1 MTHVVRQAESDA
13 VPVRRVYLVAGEL
26 SGDILG
32 AGLMRA
38 LKARHPGVE
47 FRGLGGPRMLAEGLA
62 SLYPLETLSVMGLV
76 EVLKHLPELVRVR
89 RHLRRDALAWQP
101 DIMVGIDA
109 PDFNLGLE
117 RQLREAGITTAHY
130 VSPSVWAWR
139 QGRVKGIARSVD
151 AMLTFLP
158 FEAAFYVKHR
168 VPVAFVGHPLA
179 DELPLVNDRQ
189 SARRA
194 FGLEPDEEV
203 LALLPGSR
211 RNELRFMAATFV
223 EAAQRLVE
231 TRERLRV
238 VIPAATPERRQELEV
253 LLQQRP
259 ALRDRVML
267 LDGQAREA
275 MVASDLVLLASGTAA
290 LEAMLCHR
298 PMLVGYRMAPMT
310 HRIARWMVKTPWI
323 SLPNLIAQESLVPE
337 LIQDEANAEA
347 IARQLEA
354 MLSDPQGRS
363 ALETR
368 FAAMHE
374 GLQRDASRR
383 AAEAIEALVAGRP
396 LPPSVAP
403 ECAQEVADPD
413 SAVSDAGASN
423 KTAAGASNKTAAG
436 ASHKTAAGAS
446 HKTAAGASHKLA
458 SQDSD
463 TGAAPTQARGD
474 TDGR

>member
-1 MTHVVRQAESDA
+1 MTHAARDVASETGSI
-13 VPVRRVYLVAGEL
+13 RRVYLVAGEL

-32 AGLMRA
+32 ASLMRA
-38 LKARHPGVE
+38 LKARHPEVA
-47 FRGLGGPRMLAEGLA
+47 FRGLGGPRMIAEGLE

-76 EVLKHLPELVRVR
+76 EVIKHLPELIRVR
-89 RHLRRDALAWQP
+89 RTLRRDALDWEP

-117 RQLREAGITTAHY
+117 RQLRESGVTTAHY

-179 DELPLVNDRQ
+179 DELPLVNDRRATREALGIAAD
-189 SARRA
+189 AR
-194 FGLEPDEEV
+194 V

-211 RNELRFMAATFV
+211 RNEIRFMGETFL
-223 EAAQRLVE
+223 EAAERLVKA
-231 TRERLRV
+231 RPGLAV
-238 VIPAATPERRQELEV
+238 VIPAATPERRQELEA
-253 LLQQRP
+253 LLAARP
-259 ALRDRVML
+259 ALAACVSL

-310 HRIARWMVKTPWI
+310 HRIARLMVKTEWI
-323 SLPNLIAQESLVPE
+323 SLPNLIARESLVPE
-337 LIQDEANAEA
+337 LIQDEASSEA
-347 IARQLEA
+347 IATRLGELLDDEAARTALEA
-354 MLSDPQGRS
+354 
-363 ALETR
+363 R

-383 AAEAIEALVAGRP
+383 AAEAIEALVAGQP
-396 LPPSVAP
+396 LPDSVSPRLA
-403 ECAQEVADPD
+403 EEVAEA
-413 SAVSDAGASN
+413 SADETDDVRQEAG
-423 KTAAGASNKTAAG
+423 G
-436 ASHKTAAGAS
+436 
-446 HKTAAGASHKLA
+446 
-458 SQDSD
+458 
-463 TGAAPTQARGD
+463 
-474 TDGR
+474 GR

>member
-1 MTHVVRQAESDA
+1 MTHAARDVASEAGSI
-13 VPVRRVYLVAGEL
+13 RRVYLVAGEL

-32 AGLMRA
+32 ASLMRA
-38 LKARHPGVE
+38 LKARHPEVA
-47 FRGLGGPRMLAEGLA
+47 FRGLGGPRMIAEGLE

-76 EVLKHLPELVRVR
+76 EVIKHLPELIRVR
-89 RHLRRDALAWQP
+89 RTLRRDALDWEP

-117 RQLREAGITTAHY
+117 RQLRESGITTAHY

-179 DELPLVNDRQ
+179 DELPLVNDRRATREALGIAAE
-189 SARRA
+189 AR
-194 FGLEPDEEV
+194 V

-211 RNELRFMAATFV
+211 RNEIRFMGETFL
-223 EAAQRLVE
+223 EAAERLVKA
-231 TRERLRV
+231 RPGLAV
-238 VIPAATPERRQELEV
+238 VIPAATPERRQELEA
-253 LLQQRP
+253 LLAARP
-259 ALRDRVML
+259 ALAACVSL

-310 HRIARWMVKTPWI
+310 HRIARLMVKTEWI
-323 SLPNLIAQESLVPE
+323 SLPNLIARESLVPE
-337 LIQDEANAEA
+337 LIQDEASSEA
-347 IARQLEA
+347 IATRLGELLDDEAARTALEA
-354 MLSDPQGRS
+354 
-363 ALETR
+363 R

-383 AAEAIEALVAGRP
+383 AAEAIEALVAGQP
-396 LPPSVAP
+396 LPESVSPRLA
-403 ECAQEVADPD
+403 EEVAETTADETD
-413 SAVSDAGASN
+413 DVRQEAG
-423 KTAAGASNKTAAG
+423 G
-436 ASHKTAAGAS
+436 
-446 HKTAAGASHKLA
+446 
-458 SQDSD
+458 
-463 TGAAPTQARGD
+463 
-474 TDGR
+474 GR